1 MRVQAELWK
10 DGFFDSQQGKSE
22 WRATVV
28 YEPLST
34 RYRVE
39 YAGREFGETLA
50 PIWEA
55 HPPPNR
61 QAMPLCRLLVSII
74 KK

>member
-1 MRVQAELWK
+1 MLRHPGENEAA
-10 DGFFDSQQGKSE
+10 DSVDNAALKI
-22 WRATVV
+22 V
-28 YEPLST
+28 
-34 RYRVE
+34 
-39 YAGREFGETLA
+39 EFGETLA
-50 PIWEA
+50 PIGEA

>member
-1 MRVQAELWK
+1 MLRHPGEDEAA
-10 DGFFDSQQGKSE
+10 DSVDNAALKI
-22 WRATVV
+22 
-28 YEPLST
+28 
-34 RYRVE
+34 VE
-39 YAGREFGETLA
+39 IGETLA